1 MDTKTSIV
9 RAAEQLFDRHG
20 FTASG
25 VDRLTR
31 AANVSSRTLYKHVG
45 SKIGLVTA
53 VLDERDRRFRGMVD
67 VGTVGA
73 LFDALEDWVRIE
85 GARGCLFLRAL
96 GETGGSEPDVAA
108 AVEAQKAALSARI
121 RTIVSLELG
130 ADDERLAEQIL
141 VLFEG
146 ATATAVYRGP
156 GAIASAREAAL
167 VLLATRS
174 RA

>member
-1 MDTKTSIV
+1 MNTKANII

-45 SKIGLVTA
+45 SKIGLVSA
-53 VLDERDRRFRGMVD
+53 VLGERDRRFGKRID
-67 VGTVGA
+67 VRTIQA
-73 LFDALEDWVRIE
+73 LFDALEDWIRVE

-96 GETGGSEPDVAA
+96 GETGGSEPDVTA
-108 AVEAQKAALSARI
+108 AVEAQKASLSERI
-121 RTIVSLELG
+121 HAIVALELG
-130 ADDERLAEQIL
+130 AGDEDLAEQIL

-146 ATATAVYRGP
+146 ATAAAVYRGP
-156 GAIASAREAAL
+156 GAVASARDAAL
-167 VLLATRS
+167 ALMAARTR
-174 RA
+174 A